1 MLCHHVL
8 LETKHKC
15 RINIPSMWRLHPH
28 SGMCQ
33 NRCKINER
41 WRTEGK
47 QIPYL
52 AWHYLLTLRM
62 IISINRLSKP
72 QVGCGKNKGFN
83 CHPFQMLTRR
93 CWCTCHSGAN
103 NVITRIGIRAFNCAE
118 AMSNPCLRPPPRGK
132 NKLIELAI
140 NIQLNSYKKSKGG
153 KSEKQNKKKQINICP
168 FHSTA
173 CEIRLWVNSLAA
185 NRDKTKHKAASGG
198 ICIITVGH
206 LSSRPPLRREMC
218 DNIWQESKHASPAE

>member
-1 MLCHHVL
+1 MKSSP
-8 LETKHKC
+8 T
-15 RINIPSMWRLHPH
+15 SGSH

-72 QVGCGKNKGFN
+72 QVGCGKNKGFD

-118 AMSNPCLRPPPRGK
+118 AMSNPCRSASSPWQK
-132 NKLIELAI
+132 QANELAI
-140 NIQLNSYKKSKGG
+140 NIQLNGYGKSKAEKKTKNRSTYVHSTLQRVKYGC
-153 KSEKQNKKKQINICP
+153 ELTVWLLTETKQNTRQLQ
-168 FHSTA
+168 
-173 CEIRLWVNSLAA
+173 E
-185 NRDKTKHKAASGG
+185 AS
-198 ICIITVGH
+198 V
-206 LSSRPPLRREMC
+206 
-218 DNIWQESKHASPAE
+218 